1 MSVIITGRGGR
12 NHTTEKRNL
21 LMKFETN
28 RWGLFTFI
36 YNSRNLLMKFENKN
50 QSPATI
56 STTVEIY

>member
-21 LMKFETN
+21 LMKFEI
-28 RWGLFTFI
+28 LDQI
-36 YNSRNLLMKFENKN
+36 AVY
-50 QSPATI
+50 Q